1 MNNLLQYPT
10 STIVDRP
17 IPKNAFYRNA
27 NITPR
32 MRNRFVD
39 ELQELRWLY
48 KLAPQS
54 LNVERGKDIEEIEI
68 FHATLK
74 QSDVPVELL
83 RFIDKTMPQF
93 IVFILQ
99 YQDRYCLFCN
109 YKQFTTP
116 AHDKCDIKETFASDW
131 HTDIPS
137 LAIQG
142 RSLTAIYD
150 NFVRQIAGA
159 RLERTE
165 QTVSLEKQVQ
175 AMQQRDA
182 LLKEIARL
190 EKAIQHEAQFNRQLE
205 MNQRLKQ
212 LRKQLEQA

>member
-1 MNNLLQYPT
+1 MNNILQYPT

-48 KLAPQS
+48 KLAPQT
-54 LNVERGKDIEEIEI
+54 LNVERGKDVEEIEI
-68 FHATLK
+68 FHAMLK
-74 QSDVPVELL
+74 QSDVPTELL
-83 RFIDKTMPQF
+83 QFIDKTMPQF

-99 YQDRYCLFCN
+99 YQDRYCLYCN
-109 YKQFTTP
+109 YKQFTSK
-116 AHDKCDIKETFASDW
+116 AHDKCDIKETFVSDW

-142 RSLTAIYD
+142 RSLSAIYD
-150 NFVRQIAGA
+150 NFVRQIAGT
-159 RLERTE
+159 RLEQTSTAPLE
-165 QTVSLEKQVQ
+165 QAVQ
-175 AMQQRDA
+175 AMQQRNA
-182 LLKEIARL
+182 LLKEIEKI
-190 EKAIQHEAQFNRQLE
+190 EKAIQHEPQFNRQVAL
-205 MNQRLKQ
+205 NQRLKQ

>member
-48 KLAPQS
+48 KLAPKS
-54 LNVERGKDIEEIEI
+54 LNVECGKDIEEIEI

-83 RFIDKTMPQF
+83 RFIDQAMPQF

-99 YQDRYCLFCN
+99 YQDRYCLYCN
-109 YKQFTTP
+109 YKQFTTQ

-150 NFVRQIAGA
+150 NFVRQIAGT
-159 RLERTE
+159 RLEQTSTAPLE
-165 QTVSLEKQVQ
+165 QAVQ

-182 LLKEIARL
+182 LLKEIEKI
-190 EKAIQHEAQFNRQLE
+190 EKAIQHEPQFNRQVAL
-205 MNQRLKQ
+205 NQKLKQ

>member
-1 MNNLLQYPT
+1 MNNLLQYPA

-27 NITPR
+27 NITQR

-74 QSDVPVELL
+74 QSDVPTELL
-83 RFIDKTMPQF
+83 QFIDKTMPQF

-99 YQDRYCLFCN
+99 YQDRYCLYCN
-109 YKQFTTP
+109 YKQFTSQ
-116 AHDKCDIKETFASDW
+116 AHDKCDIKETFVSDW

-150 NFVRQIAGA
+150 NFVRQIAGT
-159 RLERTE
+159 RLE
-165 QTVSLEKQVQ
+165 QTPTAPLGQAVQ
-175 AMQQRDA
+175 AMQQRNA
-182 LLKEIARL
+182 LLKEIEKI

>member
-1 MNNLLQYPT
+1 MNNLLQYPA

-74 QSDVPVELL
+74 QSDVPTELL
-83 RFIDKTMPQF
+83 QFIDKTMPQF

-99 YQDRYCLFCN
+99 YQDRYCLYCN
-109 YKQFTTP
+109 YKQFTTQ

-150 NFVRQIAGA
+150 NFVRQIAGT
-159 RLERTE
+159 RLEQEPTAPLE
-165 QTVSLEKQVQ
+165 QAVQ

-182 LLKEIARL
+182 LLKEIEKI
-190 EKAIQHEAQFNRQLE
+190 EKAIQHEPQFNRQVAL
-205 MNQRLKQ
+205 NQKLKQ

>member
-10 STIVDRP
+10 STIVDSP

-27 NITPR
+27 NITQR

-74 QSDVPVELL
+74 QSDVPTELL
-83 RFIDKTMPQF
+83 QFIDKTMPQF

-99 YQDRYCLFCN
+99 YQDRYCLYCN
-109 YKQFTTP
+109 YKQFTSQ
-116 AHDKCDIKETFASDW
+116 AHDKCDIKETFVSDW

-150 NFVRQIAGA
+150 NFVRQIAGT
-159 RLERTE
+159 RLDK
-165 QTVSLEKQVQ
+165 QTTLLEDV
-175 AMQQRDA
+175 ATMQRRETIT
-182 LLKEIARL
+182 KRIA
-190 EKAIQHEAQFNRQLE
+190 QLE
-205 MNQRLKQ
+205 TMMNKEVQPHLKFELHQQILRLKNE
-212 LRKQLEQA
+212 LNAI

>member
-1 MNNLLQYPT
+1 MNNLLQYPA
-10 STIVDRP
+10 STIVDRV

-32 MRNRFVD
+32 MRSRFVE

-68 FHATLK
+68 FHASLK
-74 QSDVPVELL
+74 QSDVPIELL
-83 RFIDKTMPQF
+83 QFIDKTMPQF

-99 YQDRYCLFCN
+99 YQDRYCLYCN
-109 YKQFTTP
+109 YKQFTTQ
-116 AHDKCDIKETFASDW
+116 AHDKCDIKETFVSDW

-142 RSLTAIYD
+142 RSLSAIYD
-150 NFVRQIAGA
+150 NFVRQIAGT
-159 RLERTE
+159 RLEQTSTAPLE
-165 QTVSLEKQVQ
+165 QAVQ

-182 LLKEIARL
+182 LLKEIERI
-190 EKAIQHEAQFNRQLE
+190 EKAIQHEPQFNRQVAL
-205 MNQRLKQ
+205 NQRLKQ

>member
-1 MNNLLQYPT
+1 MNNNILQYPA

-32 MRNRFVD
+32 MKARFVE

-48 KLAPQS
+48 KLSQQS
-54 LNVERGKDIEEIEI
+54 LNVECGKDIEEIEI

-74 QSDVPVELL
+74 QSDMPTELL
-83 RFIDKTMPQF
+83 QFIDKTMPQF

-99 YQDRYCLFCN
+99 YQDRYCLYCN
-109 YKQFTTP
+109 YKQFTSQ

-150 NFVRQIAGA
+150 NFVRQIAGT
-159 RLERTE
+159 RLEQEPTAPLE
-165 QTVSLEKQVQ
+165 QAVQ
-175 AMQQRDA
+175 TMQQRDA
-182 LLKEIARL
+182 LLKEIEKI
-190 EKAIQHEAQFNRQLE
+190 EKAIQHEPQFNRQVAL
-205 MNQRLKQ
+205 NQKLKQ
-212 LRKQLEQA
+212 LRKQLKQG

>member
-1 MNNLLQYPT
+1 MNNILQYPE

-54 LNVERGKDIEEIEI
+54 LNVEPGKDIEEIEI
-68 FHATLK
+68 FHAMLK
-74 QSDVPVELL
+74 QSDVPIELL
-83 RFIDKTMPQF
+83 QFIDKTMPQF

-99 YQDRYCLFCN
+99 YQDRYCLYCN
-109 YKQFTTP
+109 YKQFTTQ
-116 AHDKCDIKETFASDW
+116 AHDKCDIKETFVSDW

-142 RSLTAIYD
+142 RSLTVIYD
-150 NFVRQIAGA
+150 NFVRQIAGT
-159 RLERTE
+159 RLEQTPKAPLE
-165 QTVSLEKQVQ
+165 QAVQ
-175 AMQQRDA
+175 AMQQRNA
-182 LLKEIARL
+182 LLKEIEKI
-190 EKAIQHEAQFNRQLE
+190 EKAIQHEPQFNRQMAL
-205 MNQRLKQ
+205 NQKLKQ
-212 LRKQLEQA
+212 LRKQLKQE

>member
-1 MNNLLQYPT
+1 MNNLLQYPA

-83 RFIDKTMPQF
+83 RFIDQVMPQF

-99 YQDRYCLFCN
+99 YQDRYCLYCN
-109 YKQFTTP
+109 YKQFTSQ
-116 AHDKCDIKETFASDW
+116 AHDKCDIKETFVSDW

-150 NFVRQIAGA
+150 NFVRQIAGT
-159 RLERTE
+159 RLEQTPTAPLE
-165 QTVSLEKQVQ
+165 QAIQ
-175 AMQQRDA
+175 AMQQRDE
-182 LLKEIARL
+182 LLKEIEKI
-190 EKAIQHEAQFNRQLE
+190 EKAIQHEPQFNRQVAL
-205 MNQRLKQ
+205 NQKLKQ

>member
-1 MNNLLQYPT
+1 MNNILQYPA

-17 IPKNAFYRNA
+17 IPKSAFYRNA

-32 MRNRFVD
+32 MRSRFVE

-83 RFIDKTMPQF
+83 RFIDQVMPQF

-99 YQDRYCLFCN
+99 YQDRYCLYCN
-109 YKQFTTP
+109 YKQFTTQ
-116 AHDKCDIKETFASDW
+116 AHDKCDIKETFVSDW

-137 LAIQG
+137 LTIQG
-142 RSLTAIYD
+142 RSLSAIYD
-150 NFVRQIAGA
+150 NFVRQVAGT
-159 RLERTE
+159 RLEQTPMAPLE
-165 QTVSLEKQVQ
+165 QAIQT
-175 AMQQRDA
+175 MQQRDA

-190 EKAIQHEAQFNRQLE
+190 EKAIQHEPQFNRQVAL
-205 MNQRLKQ
+205 NLKLKQ
-212 LRKQLEQA
+212 LRKQFEKA

>member
-1 MNNLLQYPT
+1 MNNLLQYPA
-10 STIVDRP
+10 STIVDRV

-32 MRNRFVD
+32 MRSRFVE

-74 QSDVPVELL
+74 QSDVPTELL
-83 RFIDKTMPQF
+83 QFIDKTMPQF

-99 YQDRYCLFCN
+99 YQDRYCLYCN
-109 YKQFTTP
+109 YKQFTSQ
-116 AHDKCDIKETFASDW
+116 AHDKCEIKETFVTDW

-142 RSLTAIYD
+142 RSLTSIYD

-159 RLERTE
+159 RLRTE
-165 QTVSLEKQVQ
+165 QTVPLEKQVQ
-175 AMQQRDA
+175 AMQQRNA
-182 LLKEIARL
+182 LLKEIEKI
-190 EKAIQHEAQFNRQLE
+190 EKAIQHEPQFNRQVAL
-205 MNQRLKQ
+205 NQRLKQ